1 MKRLLISKTGCL
13 LLFLL
18 LVGCAKHPAEQGS
31 AVPASNKYA
40 VGFQLTQ
47 TDTAVIVEVFKPYQR
62 MVIKEPLRRIGTMS
76 TVQVGFLYALDAMD
90 ALVAVCNPELVYT
103 PLKGTETD
111 LGDSMKPSVERVL
124 QAGLDALLAVNY
136 GQYDNLE
143 AARLDKLGVP
153 VIYINEWQEGSP
165 LARAEWIRPIG
176 ALVGKLH
183 EADSLFNEIESKYL
197 SLSAGG
203 GLTAQCSDSAAVQ
216 QHSGLTARRPESEG
230 VLTAQRSNSAGVLI
244 AQRSDSAGVLTA
256 ERSNSKGVLT
266 AQRSNSEGVLTAQRS
281 DSASVLTA
289 QRSNSAGGLTAERSD
304 SAAVLQPEGRSIM
317 SGNNFRGTWYVP
329 SGKNY
334 LAYLFKDA
342 GAQYPFYDDDRATS
356 IPLTIEEPI
365 HYFHDADVWVGAGGN
380 SLAELAQMD
389 EKHTWFRAYQTG
401 RVYNW
406 RKQRLPGGANNFW
419 ERGVVHPEEM
429 LEDVINILNNA
440 PDSVLHFANRLY

>member
-31 AVPASNKYA
+31 VVPASNKYA
-40 VGFQLTQ
+40 VGFQLTE

-76 TVQVGFLYALDAMD
+76 TVQVGFLYALDALD
-90 ALVAVCNPELVYT
+90 ALVAVCNPELIYT

-111 LGDSMKPSVERVL
+111 LGDSMKPSAERVL

-203 GLTAQCSDSAAVQ
+203 VLTAQCSNSATVQQHSGLTAQCSDSAG
-216 QHSGLTARRPESEG
+216 GLTAQRSDSEG
-230 VLTAQRSNSAGVLI
+230 VLTAQRSNS
-244 AQRSDSAGVLTA
+244 
-256 ERSNSKGVLT
+256 E
-266 AQRSNSEGVLTAQRS
+266 
-281 DSASVLTA
+281 
-289 QRSNSAGGLTAERSD
+289 
-304 SAAVLQPEGRSIM
+304 AVLQPEGRSIM

-356 IPLTIEEPI
+356 IPLTMEETI